1 LALHVTQQLVQVLHQ
16 LKFLQ
21 RLLQL
26 HQFSLLQLFLQE
38 LSSQQLFSQPS
49 SPALLRHHLRWLP
62 LVQPSSRLS
71 SPASALLA
79 ERRASNRRVQHA
91 HELGRLVDR

>member
-1 LALHVTQQLVQVLHQ
+1 LALHAIQQLVQVL
-16 LKFLQ
+16 
-21 RLLQL
+21 LLQTFQQRHL
-26 HQFSLLQLFLQE
+26 RLNQFSLLQLFLQE

-91 HELGRLVDR
+91 HELGRLVDQ